1 MSCVQNGERPATD
14 GTCGLAVVQALE
26 AAELSL
32 RTGRTVYLTDGYGL
46 AAEEQV
52 PELAS

>member
-1 MSCVQNGERPATD
+1 VSCVQNGQRPATD
-14 GTCGLAVVQALE
+14 GACGLAVVQALE

-32 RTGRTVYLTDGYGL
+32 RSGRTVYLTDGYGF